1 MAQLVDI
8 RKVAIG
14 PKFLTARV
22 VIDEGAPLYTDE
34 DPEGTARV
42 LDQGASV
49 AAAGADGVVVE
60 SDGAQMSFDR
70 AAVSKVST
78 VYHW

>member
-22 VIDEGAPLYTDE
+22 VI
-34 DPEGTARV
+34 GT
-42 LDQGASV
+42 LCNF
-49 AAAGADGVVVE
+49 
-60 SDGAQMSFDR
+60 SF
-70 AAVSKVST
+70 
-78 VYHW
+78 YH